1 MARTGN
7 PERKTELLDQIL
19 EFLVDV
25 PLAQASFRALADAL
39 GVSTFALVYHF
50 GNREQLDQE
59 ILGVVRD
66 RQVLMLGGIKPGNLS
81 AEDLVE
87 AGVLAWQESL
97 SRRGL
102 LAGRLSFE
110 AGVTE
115 RLHYPAGDGI
125 LAAAHSDWVR
135 ALFDWAIEHG
145 ATEESAES
153 EAELLVAVLSGLRYR
168 LHLYGPEAVPITRVE
183 TAFRRFVELVTHPVP
198 AIAH

>member
-1 MARTGN
+1 M
-7 PERKTELLDQIL
+7 DQIL

-66 RQVLMLGGIKPGNLS
+66 RQVLMLGGIKPGAINS
-81 AEDLVE
+81 EELVE
-87 AGVLAWQESL
+87 AGVRAWEESL

-115 RLHYPAGDGI
+115 RLRYPAGDGI

-135 ALFDWAIEHG
+135 ALYEWALAHG
-145 ATEESAES
+145 ASEEDAES

-168 LHLYGPEAVPITRVE
+168 LHLYGADAVPITLVE
-183 TAFRRFVELVTHPVP
+183 TAFRRFTELVTHPEP
-198 AIAH
+198 AIAR